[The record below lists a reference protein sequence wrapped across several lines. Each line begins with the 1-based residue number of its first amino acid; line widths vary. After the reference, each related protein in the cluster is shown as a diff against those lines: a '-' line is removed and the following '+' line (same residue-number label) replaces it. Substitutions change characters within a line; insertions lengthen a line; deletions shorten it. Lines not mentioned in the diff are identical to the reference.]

1 MNFSK
6 KDYNNNYIYNYS
18 KENFNNKLV
27 RNFTTINFTSIKE
40 IKKEVMCKK
49 YKKLFLS
56 NN

>member
-1 MNFSK
+1 MNFGEE
-6 KDYNNNYIYNYS
+6 DYDNNYTYNYS

-27 RNFTTINFTSIKE
+27 GNFTVVNFALNE

-49 YKKLFLS
+49 YKKSFPS